1 MLVEPFHEAD
11 DAPHAILQNIR
22 VGYFASAY
30 VVVIHQLVSRDVGV
44 LAFVR
49 HADLNLIEAVRTF
62 VLNLG

>member
-1 MLVEPFHEAD
+1 MRLPW
-11 DAPHAILQNIR
+11 
-22 VGYFASAY
+22 
-30 VVVIHQLVSRDVGV
+30 DVGV